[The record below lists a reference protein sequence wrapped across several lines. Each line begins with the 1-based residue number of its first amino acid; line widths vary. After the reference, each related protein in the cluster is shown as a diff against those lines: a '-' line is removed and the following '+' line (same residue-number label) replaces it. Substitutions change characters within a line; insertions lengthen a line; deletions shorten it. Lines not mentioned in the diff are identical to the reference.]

1 MKYYLYLFFF
11 VFALMGCAEKETLE
25 EFLVKE
31 TIKNYTRVLI
41 EAYKTGNP
49 GLFKG
54 LAAEKEIRKRDIM
67 ISSWLSAGE
76 YMDADLK
83 KLKFKEVKITSDTA
97 VVKTSEKW
105 TFQYRDVKTEEVVD
119 PQKTVSYEMAYT
131 LVKEDGRWL
140 VSELRIDKERIK
152 K

>member
-1 MKYYLYLFFF
+1 MKYYPCLFFF
-11 VFALMGCAEKETLE
+11 IFALMGCVEKETLD
-25 EFLVKE
+25 EFLVKD
-31 TIKNYTRVLI
+31 TIKNYNLVLI

-54 LAAEKEIRKRDIM
+54 LAVEEEIRKRDIM

-83 KLKFKEVKITSDTA
+83 KLKFKKVKVTGNTA

-105 TFQYRDVKTEEVVD
+105 TFQYRDVITEEVVD
-119 PQKTVSYEMAYT
+119 PKKTIHYEMTYT
-131 LVKEDGRWL
+131 LIKEDGRWL
-140 VSELRIDKERIK
+140 VSELSIDKERIK
-152 K
+152 D